1 LSSSDSFHSIPPHQP
16 TDFTDQVVRTNG
28 VNIDIGK
35 LLYEIKDSVTSV
47 RDSPTST
54 VMARWMVSIEES
66 SLEEDISED
75 MLGRVLVADGAAS
88 VESNSVIIDG
98 SHSTV
103 STSNSTS
110 NNNNNNASTTTA
122 SDTNTKKAVTAVKV
136 LQDRKHHSSSTVRRN
151 NQVIS
156 PKRAARTRSSA
167 TDPSEL
173 YDGVEE
179 VVLPPTKRRTTRKNG
194 TNLRLQAGETSVD
207 KVPLLTG
214 TLYLYRGRSRRAE
227 FIRHK

>member
-1 LSSSDSFHSIPPHQP
+1 MHSIPPHQP
-16 TDFTDQVVRTNG
+16 ADFTDQIVRTNG
-28 VNIDIGK
+28 VNIDVGK
-35 LLYEIKDSVTSV
+35 LLYKIKDTSSATTV

-54 VMARWMVSIEES
+54 VMARWMVSIEDS
-66 SLEEDISED
+66 SLEEDISEG
-75 MLGRVLVADGAAS
+75 MLGRVLVVDGGAS
-88 VESNSVIIDG
+88 VESNGFIIDD

-103 STSNSTS
+103 STSNITS
-110 NNNNNNASTTTA
+110 SDNNNNAPTTTA

-136 LQDRKHHSSSTVRRN
+136 PQDRKHHSTSTARRN

-173 YDGVEE
+173 YDGKEE
-179 VVLPPTKRRTTRKNG
+179 VVLPRPPTKRSTTRKNG
-194 TNLRLQAGETSVD
+194 PNLRLQAGETSVD

-214 TLYLYRGRSRRAE
+214 TLYIYRGRRRRAE